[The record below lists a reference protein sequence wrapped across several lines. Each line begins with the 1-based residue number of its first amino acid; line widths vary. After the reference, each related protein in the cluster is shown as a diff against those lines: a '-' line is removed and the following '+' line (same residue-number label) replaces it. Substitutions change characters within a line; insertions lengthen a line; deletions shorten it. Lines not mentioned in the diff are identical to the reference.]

1 MRGRG
6 GRPCTGWMRGS
17 IGDAG
22 EGGGGT
28 ATDLLLR
35 VNDPRPWYMPLMQL
49 ACSATMPPYTPQ
61 CLPRPGWSLAN
72 LVSITPVTPRR
83 HTSCASSNAISRLL
97 KMRGRSEYYVLAIT
111 VVGWSALC
119 YAVIELSRKLRR
131 TEDALLK
138 EQQNKKSER
147 SGRIRFEQE
156 LRRVQVEA
164 ATAGAAAAR
173 LHGGCMGDGV
183 GAEVGTAVSA
193 SASSSD
199 KTLSFPF
206 KPIGTIKSCFSQR

>member
-1 MRGRG
+1 MGLR
-6 GRPCTGWMRGS
+6 T
-17 IGDAG
+17 IGVHWCPLVCPSHPPSHPGVTLRDVHCF
-22 EGGGGT
+22 
-28 ATDLLLR
+28 AT
-35 VNDPRPWYMPLMQL
+35 
-49 ACSATMPPYTPQ
+49 
-61 CLPRPGWSLAN
+61 
-72 LVSITPVTPRR
+72 
-83 HTSCASSNAISRLL
+83 SNAISRLL

-173 LHGGCMGDGV
+173 QHGGRGDGV
-183 GAEVGTAVSA
+183 GAEEGTSSSSA
-193 SASSSD
+193 AAGSD

>member
-1 MRGRG
+1 
-6 GRPCTGWMRGS
+6 
-17 IGDAG
+17 
-22 EGGGGT
+22 
-28 ATDLLLR
+28 
-35 VNDPRPWYMPLMQL
+35 
-49 ACSATMPPYTPQ
+49 
-61 CLPRPGWSLAN
+61 
-72 LVSITPVTPRR
+72 
-83 HTSCASSNAISRLL
+83 
-97 KMRGRSEYYVLAIT
+97 MRGRSEYYILAIT
-111 VVGWSALC
+111 VAGWSALC

-173 LHGGCMGDGV
+173 LHGGGGDGV
-183 GAEVGTAVSA
+183 GAEEGTAVSA
-193 SASSSD
+193 TAGSSD